1 MKLKKSKKRRST
13 FPGFPRHCAIEK
25 KKNSNSSIAEHFF
38 LCYTVE
44 LYIHIII
51 HTECMD
57 TTHASLSSKQSTP
70 HLSTIRSS
78 QPSITAPEICLSSFL
93 VYLLLELPPKDWASS
108 FTQLWIRFRG
118 LAAATP
124 NFDLPPSI
132 KTSAASADP

>member
-1 MKLKKSKKRRST
+1 LRFELKLKKSKKRRST
-13 FPGFPRHCAIEK
+13 FPGCPRHCAIEK
-25 KKNSNSSIAEHFF
+25 KKIQTRLF

-44 LYIHIII
+44 FYIHIII

-132 KTSAASADP
+132 KTSAALADP